1 MEYTEILESLKSA
14 LATRYD
20 EKKIYQKKL
29 QIFWVLGPLQS
40 DASWQARM
48 LLP

>member
-1 MEYTEILESLKSA
+1 MEYTEILESLKLS

-29 QIFWVLGPLQS
+29 QIFWV
-40 DASWQARM
+40 
-48 LLP
+48 